1 MFDFVDK
8 WSNNPN
14 VVKKIKEYLPSYLS
28 QFDDVEKP
36 IMCKLLE
43 NVEYYGENRIQDII
57 IEYFIYIEELIEI
70 IGNHCE
76 VCVPSKDNIINHNS
90 YKILSYC
97 PKTIKV
103 INNVLNQNLN
113 EIESLIIIDDYCG
126 SGETICDF
134 FDELNKKLLKTMKVY
149 YFPVFIV
156 DKTLQKL
163 SKIKYVNLEL
173 KIINKITNNAECL
186 STNNIFNL
194 AELKI
199 FYDFCSDL
207 KIAKEYVKGYGD
219 IEDKFSTSYFTPN
232 NSLGILWYEDRLYR
246 PLFKRNGNVF
256 KEQRYLSKKEMKEM
270 NDLIIHTKD
279 KERID
284 KSKIIFLLYKGF
296 TIDEI
301 RNYVN
306 INNIKKEIQNLI
318 KEKALVNQNDRY
330 TFGVNIKEYFR
341 VEKLNMHIEFGTYFT
356 KRDEIE
362 NRLRSLINCD
372 EN

>member
-1 MFDFVDK
+1 
-8 WSNNPN
+8 
-14 VVKKIKEYLPSYLS
+14 
-28 QFDDVEKP
+28 
-36 IMCKLLE
+36 
-43 NVEYYGENRIQDII
+43 
-57 IEYFIYIEELIEI
+57 
-70 IGNHCE
+70 
-76 VCVPSKDNIINHNS
+76 
-90 YKILSYC
+90 
-97 PKTIKV
+97 
-103 INNVLNQNLN
+103 
-113 EIESLIIIDDYCG
+113 
-126 SGETICDF
+126 
-134 FDELNKKLLKTMKVY
+134 MKVY